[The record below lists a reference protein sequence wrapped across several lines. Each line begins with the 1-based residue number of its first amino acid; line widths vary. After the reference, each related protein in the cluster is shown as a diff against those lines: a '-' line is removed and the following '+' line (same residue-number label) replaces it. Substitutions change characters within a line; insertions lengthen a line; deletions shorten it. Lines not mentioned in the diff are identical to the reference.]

1 MDKKKSIVLYLADLL
16 AVMGP
21 LKNSER
27 GVFITA
33 LCNKNYFGDYK
44 IKIKNDTILMG
55 LSFIQNDIDINN
67 QKYTETI
74 EKRRSNGS
82 KGGKKRAENAK
93 HHLNSLEANTAPTDQ
108 AKPNLNEKKGDE
120 ECNDYVF
127 KNKNKRNTEK
137 ENKGNFAGAP
147 TVDEVAIYCQESG
160 YTIDPYAFV
169 RWNEERGWMNGKK
182 YIALDWRKAVRKWYC
197 KENGLEPS
205 SMETMGNIC
214 QDLLGKIKG
223 AAHEDTDV

>member
-44 IKIKNDTILMG
+44 IKIKNDLILMG
-55 LSFIQNDIDINN
+55 LGFVQNDIDINN
-67 QKYTETI
+67 QKYTETL
-74 EKRRSNGS
+74 EKRRSSGS

-93 HHLNSLEANTAPTDQ
+93 RPLNLLEANDTTEPQ
-108 AKPNLNEKKGDE
+108 AENNLNEMEGDG

-127 KNKNKRNTEK
+127 KNKTKNK
-137 ENKGNFAGAP
+137 ENNDTENGNNTNFAGAP

-160 YTIDPYAFV
+160 Y
-169 RWNEERGWMNGKK
+169 
-182 YIALDWRKAVRKWYC
+182 
-197 KENGLEPS
+197 
-205 SMETMGNIC
+205 IC
-214 QDLLGKIKG
+214 VLKR
-223 AAHEDTDV
+223 